1 MQQQQ
6 IVEEMSYV
14 WEQIKIYW
22 ICSKSVFHTTSHNSM
37 YACVRTCANYNCD
50 HRMTAARTWLTT
62 GQRAMTWYHR
72 TQHTICGVQK
82 LIINFNAEIIWYN
95 HWHTGNT
102 QYTSRLALATGIHF
116 TAMRIVAC
124 VAHGVSHMLDNINYG
139 QFHFFFTF
147 PIFDL
152 RRANRKLWSGK
163 KKSHFA
169 GDVCVCVC
177 VRDAYMPIMRVSR
190 FEYANLRAPNSP
202 IKIL

>member
-1 MQQQQ
+1 MNTENVASKCHGNQWMQQQQ

-14 WEQIKIYW
+14 WKQIKIYW

-102 QYTSRLALATGIHF
+102 QYIYTGSGNWHSFHCNADSRVCRTRRLAH
-116 TAMRIVAC
+116 
-124 VAHGVSHMLDNINYG
+124 
-139 QFHFFFTF
+139 
-147 PIFDL
+147 
-152 RRANRKLWSGK
+152 
-163 KKSHFA
+163 
-169 GDVCVCVC
+169 
-177 VRDAYMPIMRVSR
+177 VR
-190 FEYANLRAPNSP
+190 
-202 IKIL
+202 